1 MKGHVHH
8 IDAFRTSLTHI
19 FVSPEKNQ
27 TPNQQGVIKG
37 IDSSS
42 ATLHTNKNCKGHPYF
57 CNDKGWDCI
66 MLLYSC
72 ESASGMCITQIRF
85 Q

>member
-19 FVSPEKNQ
+19 FESPEKNQ

-42 ATLHTNKNCKGHPYF
+42 ATLHTNKNC
-57 CNDKGWDCI
+57 
-66 MLLYSC
+66 
-72 ESASGMCITQIRF
+72 
-85 Q
+85 